1 MRIDLLRHG
10 QVQGGRKYR
19 GHGVDD
25 PLTEQGWR
33 QLQQATAHNPGWQQV
48 VSSPLIRCARFAEH
62 FARQQAL
69 PLQLEPG
76 LREVGFGQWEGL
88 SRARL
93 EQEQPEQLAAFL
105 TDPVRH
111 RPPGAEPLEALV
123 ARVGTVLEQLARD
136 PACNHH
142 LLLVHAGVIRAA
154 LAHAMNLPLA
164 ALYRVEVRT
173 GCFTCLEWQNGHWRL
188 LGLNLP
194 RP

>member
-25 PLTEQGWR
+25 PLSEQGWQ

-62 FARQQAL
+62 FARQQNL
-69 PLQLEPG
+69 PLQLEPR
-76 LREVGFGQWEGL
+76 LREVGFGQLEGL
-88 SRARL
+88 SRTQL
-93 EQEQPEQLAAFL
+93 EQEQPQQLADFL
-105 TDPVRH
+105 ADPVQH

-123 ARVGTVLEQLARD
+123 TRVGTVLEQLARHD
-136 PACNHH
+136 ATHH

-154 LAHAMNLPLA
+154 LAHTLALPLT
-164 ALYRVEVRT
+164 ALYQVEIRT
-173 GCFTCLEWQNGHWRL
+173 AHFTCLHYQQGRWSL
-188 LGLNLP
+188 LGINLP
-194 RP
+194 HP